1 MKTCDG
7 LQKNLKDILEELHES
22 FEVLDMPTESRRAA
36 TLASMVTT
44 DRPAKLVVVGE
55 FNSGKSTLLNALCG
69 WDLLPMGITPT
80 TATINIISH
89 ADTARIDVVRN
100 DGGVTE
106 LPFGQEALR
115 QLTARNGDQADVREV
130 RVGAPGVPPGLVF
143 IDTPG
148 VNDVN
153 QTRSEIVY
161 QMIPEADALLF
172 LMDVEQALKKSEVI
186 FLRDRVLASSMVKT
200 IFVLNHID
208 RVSKSSEI
216 DAVVAHVRANLFN
229 IYSAVADSLA
239 GSGCELLASEVR
251 KYASDIPI
259 FTVSAKTMMRSAIA
273 SQEMAGD
280 PMGLRSTVF
289 QFASPE
295 VRMKTLLAGAIGQ
308 TAPLIARLRQEVNDR
323 KAIEGTARAGILSA
337 LHQDSEVLRKTL
349 LASKAALGTVEVR
362 RRELIAEANR
372 GIDTVFTD
380 AASGLASQVATQG
393 AERALQA
400 VQQEIAR
407 RIESQMEALNER
419 IRKMAIDC
427 TLKAS
432 AFIPLPSQKPT
443 INTDPSPIDTPHL
456 DWTSTLEKLLTDPV
470 YGQLLQMLGFGVMM
484 VNPVIGLV
492 VVALPIVT
500 KLFGEKG
507 SNLLPNEMGSRIL
520 QSGREIKT
528 RVTGALNDRMDLITT
543 TVLDI
548 LDEPQQRIRTGCA
561 ALSGGERMSEATLAA
576 LSTRAT
582 QLDAKFEA
590 LPINRS

>member
-1 MKTCDG
+1 MNTCDG
-7 LQKNLKDILEELHES
+7 LQKNLRDILEELHES
-22 FEVLDMPTESRRAA
+22 FEVLDMPTESRRTA
-36 TLASMVTT
+36 TLASAVAT
-44 DRPAKLVVVGE
+44 DRPAKLVVIGE

-115 QLTARNGDQADVREV
+115 QFTARSGDHADVREV
-130 RVGAPGVPPGLVF
+130 RVHAPGIPPGLVF

-172 LMDVEQALKKSEVI
+172 LMDVQQALKKSEVI

-216 DAVVAHVRANLFN
+216 DAVVANVRVNLFN

-251 KYASDIPI
+251 QYASDIPI

-273 SQEMAGD
+273 GQEMAGD
-280 PMGLRSTVF
+280 PMGLRSTAF
-289 QFASPE
+289 QFALPE
-295 VRMKTLLAGAIGQ
+295 VRMKTLLGGAIGQ

-323 KAIEGTARAGILSA
+323 KSIEGTARTGILSA
-337 LHQDSEVLRKTL
+337 LHQDSEVLLKTL
-349 LASKAALGTVEVR
+349 RACKTALGTVEVR

-372 GIDTVFTD
+372 VIDIVFTD
-380 AASGLASQVATQG
+380 AATGLAAQIATQG

-400 VQQEIAR
+400 VQQEIGR
-407 RIESQMEALNER
+407 KIESQMEALNER
-419 IRKMAIDC
+419 IRQLATEC
-427 TLKAS
+427 TVKEHVS
-432 AFIPLPSQKPT
+432 IPLPPQRPK
-443 INTDPSPIDTPHL
+443 INTDPSPSVEPHSAWPSKL
-456 DWTSTLEKLLTDPV
+456 NELLNDPLYGTLVQILAWSV
-470 YGQLLQMLGFGVMM
+470 IQSLGW
-484 VNPVIGLV
+484 IGLGA
-492 VVALPIVT
+492 VALPIIA
-500 KLFGEKG
+500 KLLGEKG
-507 SNLLPNEMGSRIL
+507 SNLPPDEMRNRIL

-528 RVTGALNDRMDLITT
+528 RVTGALNDRMDLITN

-561 ALSGGERMSEATLAA
+561 AICGGERMSEATLAA
-576 LSTRAT
+576 LGTRAT
-582 QLDAKFEA
+582 QLDAEFGA
-590 LPINRS
+590 LSHYRL